1 MAESSNFLGSI
12 DFMPHGHC
20 YFWRTD
26 LITLHVVSDGMI
38 ALAYYSI
45 PVIIAYLVR
54 RRSDIPFRSL
64 FWLFGAFIVA
74 CGTTHL
80 MEVYTVWHPV
90 YWLTGWIK
98 GATAVIS
105 LMSAV
110 ALVRVV
116 PVALQLPSPDAL
128 QKLNEDLER
137 RVQARTTDLTATNE
151 RLAREVQQREE
162 AEEEVRRLNESLQN
176 RLTELQVLLDL
187 LPVGIAIAQDSH
199 SSELRTN
206 QAFARFTGTPAQK
219 KVSISAPPIEVPVS
233 YKVFQGERELG
244 PDEVPLRRA
253 LAENRPVLGVEL
265 RITQKDG
272 KEFQVLASAVPLQ
285 DNAGNA
291 RGAVTTL
298 QDITAQKL
306 ASRELLAVERRLQE
320 TQKLES
326 LGVLAGGIAHDFNN
340 LLTGILG
347 NASLARLDLPPGY
360 ANVRA
365 SLDNLEQATMRA
377 ADLCKQMLA
386 YAGKGRFVIQPLNL
400 SQLVRETAELLGV
413 SLGRKA
419 SLQLQLADG
428 LPPFQGDG
436 TQVRQILMNLV
447 LNASEAL
454 GEKGGMITVRTGEVQ
469 ATREYIERAKF
480 HDQADVGRYVFVDVS
495 DNGCGMDAATQAR
508 IFDPF
513 YTTKFT
519 GRGLGLAAV
528 LGIVRGHKGAIRVY
542 SEVDK
547 GTTFKVF
554 FPAIDLPS
562 TPPAPVMHATIMEKN
577 SGTILLVDDEE
588 TVRRVAEKILTS
600 SGYEVVSAADGAE
613 AVAVFQGDPARFA
626 AVLMDLTMPHMDGEE
641 AFRALKGVKPDVR
654 VLIMSGFNEQDT
666 ISRFVGRGVA
676 GFLPK
681 PFSAEML
688 LTRLRDV
695 LAGRHGSDS

>member
-1 MAESSNFLGSI
+1 
-12 DFMPHGHC
+12 MPHGHC
-20 YFWRTD
+20 YFWRAD
-26 LITLHVVSDGMI
+26 LITLHVASDGMI

-64 FWLFGAFIVA
+64 FWLFGMFIVA

-90 YWLTGWIK
+90 YWVSGWIK
-98 GATAVIS
+98 GVTAVIS

-116 PVALQLPSPDAL
+116 PAALQLPSPDAL

-137 RVQARTTDLTATNE
+137 RVQARTADLTASNE
-151 RLAREVQQREE
+151 RLAREVEQREG
-162 AEEEVRRLNESLQN
+162 AEENVRRLNESLQN
-176 RLTELQVLLDL
+176 RLTELQALLDL
-187 LPVGIAIAQDSH
+187 LPVGIAIAQDTH

-219 KVSISAPPIEVPVS
+219 KVSISAPPIEAPMTC
-233 YKVFQGERELG
+233 KIFQGECELG

-253 LAENRPVLGVEL
+253 LVENRPVLDVEL
-265 RITQKDG
+265 RITHKDG
-272 KEFQVLASAVPLQ
+272 TEFQVLASAVPLQ
-285 DNAGNA
+285 DSAGDA

-298 QDITAQKL
+298 QDITAQKH

-347 NASLARLDLPPGY
+347 NANLARLDLPRGCD
-360 ANVRA
+360 NVCA
-365 SLDNLEQATMRA
+365 SLDNLEQATLRA

-386 YAGKGRFVIQPLNL
+386 YAGRGRFIVHPINL
-400 SQLVRETAELLGV
+400 SRLVRETGELLNV
-413 SLGRKA
+413 SLAHKA
-419 SLQLQLADG
+419 DLQLQLADG
-428 LPPFQGDG
+428 LPDFQGDS
-436 TQVRQILMNLV
+436 TQVRQVLMNLV

-454 GEKGGMITVRTGEVQ
+454 GDKGGKITVRTGEMQV
-469 ATREYIERAKF
+469 TREYIKRAKF
-480 HDQADVGRYVFVDVS
+480 HDQEIEGRYVFVEVS
-495 DNGCGMDAATQAR
+495 DDGCGMDAATQAK

-528 LGIVRGHKGAIRVY
+528 LGIVRSHKGTIRVS
-542 SEVDK
+542 SEVGK
-547 GTTFKVF
+547 GTTFKVL
-554 FPAIDLPS
+554 FPAISQLVTPS
-562 TPPAPVMHATIMEKN
+562 APGAHATTMEKN
-577 SGTILLVDDEE
+577 SRTILLVDDEL
-588 TVRRVAEKILTS
+588 TVRQVAERILTS
-600 SGYEVVSAADGAE
+600 SGYEVVAVADGAE
-613 AVAVFQGDPARFA
+613 AVAVFREDSARFA
-626 AVLMDLTMPHMDGEE
+626 AVLLDLTMPHMDGEE
-641 AFRALKGVKPDVR
+641 AFRILKGIRPAVR

-695 LAGRHGSDS
+695 LAGQHGSDS

>member
-1 MAESSNFLGSI
+1 MAVRFNFLGSI

-38 ALAYYSI
+38 ALSYYSI
-45 PVIIAYLVR
+45 PLIIAYLVR
-54 RRSDIPFRSL
+54 RRSDLPFRSL

-80 MEVYTVWHPV
+80 MEVYTVWQPA
-90 YWLTGWIK
+90 YWLSGWIK

-116 PVALQLPSPDAL
+116 PAALRLPSPDAL

-137 RVQARTTDLTATNE
+137 RVQARTVDLTASNE
-151 RLAREVQQREE
+151 RLAREVRQREE
-162 AEEEVRRLNESLQN
+162 AEAEVRRLNQSLQN
-176 RLTELQVLLDL
+176 RLTELQALLDL
-187 LPVGIAIAQDSH
+187 LPVGIAIAQDAH
-199 SSELRTN
+199 TSELRSN
-206 QAFARFTGTPAQK
+206 QAFARFMGIPSQQK
-219 KVSISAPPIEVPVS
+219 ASFSAPPVEVPAS
-233 YKVFQGERELG
+233 HKIFQDNRELSRS
-244 PDEVPLRRA
+244 ELPLQRA
-253 LAENRPVLGVEL
+253 LAENRPVLDVEL
-265 RITQKDG
+265 RIAHADG
-272 KEFQVLASAVPLQ
+272 REFQVLASAVPLQ
-285 DNAGNA
+285 DQEGKA
-291 RGAVTTL
+291 RGGVTTL

-306 ASRELLAVERRLQE
+306 AGLELLAVERRLQE

-347 NASLARLDLPPGY
+347 NASLARLDLPPGH

-365 SLDNLEQATMRA
+365 SLDNLEQATVRA

-386 YAGKGRFVIQPLNL
+386 YAGKGRFVIESLNL
-400 SQLVRETAELLGV
+400 SRLVKETADLLEV
-413 SLGRKA
+413 SLQRK
-419 SLQLQLADG
+419 STLKLELADG
-428 LPPFQGDG
+428 LPAFKGDA

-454 GEKGGMITVRTGEVQ
+454 GDRGGAIVVRTGCVQ
-469 ATREYIERAKF
+469 VTREYLARAKF
-480 HDQADVGRYVFVDVS
+480 NEQAPEGKYVLVDVS
-495 DNGCGMDAATQAR
+495 DNGCGMDTATQAK

-513 YTTKFT
+513 FTTKFT

-528 LGIVRGHKGAIRVY
+528 LGIVRGHKGVIQVY
-542 SEVDK
+542 SEPGR

-554 FPAIDLPS
+554 FPALD
-562 TPPAPVMHATIMEKN
+562 TPATPVAPVAQVAALEKG
-577 SGTILLVDDEE
+577 SGTVLLVDDED
-588 TVRRVAEKILTS
+588 TVRRVAEKILTG
-600 SGYEVVSAADGAE
+600 SGYRVVAAGDGVEGVAIFRE
-613 AVAVFQGDPARFA
+613 APARFDV
-626 AVLMDLTMPHMDGEE
+626 VLLDLTMPRMGGEE
-641 AFRALKGVKPDVR
+641 AFRQLQQIRPGVR

-666 ISRFVGRGVA
+666 VDRFVGRGVA

-688 LTRLRDV
+688 LTKLREV
-695 LAGRHGSDS
+695 LAGPRS

>member
-1 MAESSNFLGSI
+1 MAESFNFLGSI

-26 LITLHVVSDGMI
+26 LITLHVVSDGLI

-54 RRSDIPFRSL
+54 RRTDIPFRSL

-80 MEVYTVWHPV
+80 MEVFTIWQPV
-90 YWLTGWIK
+90 YWLSGWIK
-98 GATAVIS
+98 GTTAVIS

-187 LPVGIAIAQDSH
+187 LPVGIAIAQDAR

-219 KVSISAPPIEVPVS
+219 KVSISAPPIEAPIS

-253 LAENRPVLGVEL
+253 LAENRPVLDVEL

-285 DNAGNA
+285 DDAGNA

-298 QDITAQKL
+298 QDITAQKH

-386 YAGKGRFVIQPLNL
+386 YAGKGRFIIQPLNL
-400 SQLVRETAELLGV
+400 SQLVRETSELLGV

-428 LPPFQGDG
+428 LPAFQGDS

-454 GEKGGMITVRTGEVQ
+454 GDKGGMITVRTGVVQ
-469 ATREYIERAKF
+469 VTREYVERAKF
-480 HDQADVGRYVFVDVS
+480 HDQAEEGRYVFVDVS

-528 LGIVRGHKGAIRVY
+528 LGIVFIANWTRGPRSRCSSRRLACRRRRRRR
-542 SEVDK
+542 SC
-547 GTTFKVF
+547 
-554 FPAIDLPS
+554 
-562 TPPAPVMHATIMEKN
+562 TP
-577 SGTILLVDDEE
+577 
-588 TVRRVAEKILTS
+588 R
-600 SGYEVVSAADGAE
+600 
-613 AVAVFQGDPARFA
+613 
-626 AVLMDLTMPHMDGEE
+626 
-641 AFRALKGVKPDVR
+641 
-654 VLIMSGFNEQDT
+654 
-666 ISRFVGRGVA
+666 
-676 GFLPK
+676 
-681 PFSAEML
+681 
-688 LTRLRDV
+688 
-695 LAGRHGSDS
+695 